1 MLKRILE
8 KFVWYKNAFIY
19 CLLDPTWLSDTFY
32 IGKAKNKL
40 QRRLKQHINA
50 AAKYLKKEKTKS
62 HHNYN
67 WINKMAERNVSPKIS
82 AIKTYANINLYDLN
96 NAEIT
101 FIRFFLEIGI
111 SLSNVAPGGFGGH
124 GNGYILEQRSKD
136 KISNSLKKFYENNP
150 HPNLGRKLTA
160 EQRLHLS
167 KLNTGKKA
175 SAEIRE
181 KMSKI
186 NTGTGNG
193 FYGKKH
199 TDEAK
204 IALSKSHSTLTECQ
218 IKEIKF
224 LLIDN
229 KLTHSKIGKIY
240 NVASSVITRI
250 KTGDRHS
257 HVKIYDD
264 NNNEIRVQDLP
275 RNNPRPPITEI
286 EAIKIK
292 KLLAQQKLTQ
302 KEIAKMFNA
311 SEMAISNIKHNKRWA
326 HINPIT
332 EQK

>member
-19 CLLDPTWLSDTFY
+19 CLLDPTWLSNTFY
-32 IGKAKNKL
+32 IGKTKNKL

-167 KLNTGKKA
+167 KLNT
-175 SAEIRE
+175 
-181 KMSKI
+181 
-186 NTGTGNG
+186 
-193 FYGKKH
+193 
-199 TDEAK
+199 
-204 IALSKSHSTLTECQ
+204 HSTLTECQ